1 MTVLVRLFHSI
12 KEVDAVKQNMSKTAA
27 VCTAILDM
35 LINIGAIY
43 LAILILDYK
52 KHVFTGTTIAVS
64 TICAFVTIIV
74 YFASDMY
81 SSAVL
86 DKLHK
91 VLLKLAGAQLFV
103 LSTGIIVIGMFFS
116 ARTEYYKLA
125 FLSVALSFC
134 ALALKTVLITKIAHK
149 VRTDAESKKT
159 VLLVGNGKSALE
171 YKKQLEDNPHYG
183 YEVIGCVADIQ
194 VDELE
199 WLGAYG
205 DLKDVLDRE
214 NPDEVVIALTLGE
227 EHMIQALV
235 DVCDTAG
242 IRVSIVPSIYRYF
255 KSKCQVDMVGSLP
268 VINTRDIPLDN
279 PANAAIKRIMDIIIS
294 LVVIILTSPIM
305 LLAAIGVRIS
315 SKGPIIFKQ
324 KRVGKNNKIFTMYKF
339 RSMRVNDQETTGW
352 TTPEDT
358 RKTRFGTFMRKT
370 GIDELPQ
377 FFNVLF
383 GSMSIVGPRPELP
396 TFVEQYSKSVPLYK
410 VKHQVKPGITGLAQI
425 YGFRGDTSIEGRI
438 EMDIKYIENWS
449 LFNDIKILVVT
460 PFKMFNRNEKY
471 VK

>member
-1 MTVLVRLFHSI
+1 M
-12 KEVDAVKQNMSKTAA
+12 KQNMSKTAA

-43 LAILILDYK
+43 LAIWILDYK
-52 KHVFTGTTIAVS
+52 KNVFNGTTIAVS

-74 YFASDMY
+74 YFACDMY
-81 SSAVL
+81 SGAVL

-91 VLLKLAGAQLFV
+91 MLLRLAGAQLFI
-103 LSTGIIVIGMFFS
+103 LSTSIIIIGIFFS
-116 ARTEYYKLA
+116 VKTEYYKLA
-125 FLSVALSFC
+125 FLSVAFSFV
-134 ALALKTVLITKIAHK
+134 ALVLKTVVITKIGHSTRK
-149 VRTDAESKKT
+149 GTENKRT
-159 VLLVGNGKSALE
+159 VLLVGNGKSAIE

-183 YEVIGCVADIQ
+183 YEVMGCVAERQ
-194 VDELE
+194 TDELE
-199 WLGAYG
+199 WLGGYK
-205 DLKDVLDRE
+205 DLKAILDE
-214 NPDEVVIALTLGE
+214 KNPDEVVIALSLRE
-227 EHMIQALV
+227 EPMIQEFIEI
-235 DVCDTAG
+235 CDTAG
-242 IRVSIVPSIYRYF
+242 VRASIVPSIYRYF

-339 RSMRVNDQETTGW
+339 RSMRVNDQENTGW
-352 TTPEDT
+352 TTAEDT

>member
-1 MTVLVRLFHSI
+1 M
-12 KEVDAVKQNMSKTAA
+12 KQNMSKTAA

-183 YEVIGCVADIQ
+183 YEVIGCVAERQ
-194 VDELE
+194 TDELE
-199 WLGAYG
+199 WLGGYK
-205 DLKDVLDRE
+205 DLKAILDE
-214 NPDEVVIALTLGE
+214 KLEVINLQLAKRSRTTVITIRGILILLCAVIVIIFIALAF
-227 EHMIQALV
+227 MN
-235 DVCDTAG
+235 
-242 IRVSIVPSIYRYF
+242 SPY
-255 KSKCQVDMVGSLP
+255 
-268 VINTRDIPLDN
+268 LDWN
-279 PANAAIKRIMDIIIS
+279 
-294 LVVIILTSPIM
+294 
-305 LLAAIGVRIS
+305 
-315 SKGPIIFKQ
+315 
-324 KRVGKNNKIFTMYKF
+324 Y
-339 RSMRVNDQETTGW
+339 ND
-352 TTPEDT
+352 
-358 RKTRFGTFMRKT
+358 
-370 GIDELPQ
+370 
-377 FFNVLF
+377 
-383 GSMSIVGPRPELP
+383 PELAVAG
-396 TFVEQYSKSVPLYK
+396 TIMHGFEFLFVRLAPIAFLASVVGIVATYK
-410 VKHQVKPGITGLAQI
+410 K
-425 YGFRGDTSIEGRI
+425 R
-438 EMDIKYIENWS
+438 
-449 LFNDIKILVVT
+449 
-460 PFKMFNRNEKY
+460 
-471 VK
+471 